1 MAGPKGSKYYDIFL
15 DYQITLEHKK
25 KGNILDEY
33 CFKLL
38 KKIQETGSLKSA
50 ADELDVSY
58 RKAWGNV
65 EEIEKGLGFKLLD
78 RQRGGAQGGKTHLTE
93 DGQKLVDAHD
103 ELRNEFNAA
112 IKMITKKFFNILNT
126 ND

>member
-15 DYQITLEHKK
+15 DYQISLEHKQ

-50 ADELDVSY
+50 ADELNVSY

-65 EEIEKGLGFKLLD
+65 EDIEQGLGFKLLE
-78 RQRGGAQGGKTHLTE
+78 RQRGGASGGKTLLTD
-93 DGQKLVDAHD
+93 DGEKLIEAH
-103 ELRNEFNAA
+103 EALREEFNAA
-112 IKMITKKFFNILNT
+112 IKMITKKFFNALNT
-126 ND
+126 DE